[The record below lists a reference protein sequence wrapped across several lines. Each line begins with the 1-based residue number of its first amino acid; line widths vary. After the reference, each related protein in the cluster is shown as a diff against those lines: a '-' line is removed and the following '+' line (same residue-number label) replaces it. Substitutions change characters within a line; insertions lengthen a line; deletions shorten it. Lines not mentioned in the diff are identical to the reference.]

1 MTNPTDSTPTV
12 KEAKAGTGADFTITF
27 QPSGRRGSVPAGR
40 SVLEAARDLGVE
52 IESVC
57 GGKGTCRKCLVRID
71 SDAGTVTRPTDIES
85 RAFQPDS
92 LAAGMRLACQTL
104 VAGNVQV
111 FVPEQSR
118 RAAQVVRKEAGNR
131 TVELDPAVKIH
142 RVQLVP
148 PTLQDPT
155 ADAERLLAALE
166 ERHGLGGLEFDFM
179 LLQRLPGIVR
189 AAKWDLAV
197 CVWKD
202 QTIVDVR
209 AAADPRSVLGLALDV
224 GTTTLAAYL
233 TDLQSGAV
241 LATES
246 AVNPQVAFGDDV
258 IARLH
263 HVAHDPE
270 GAAELQRVVISEV
283 NRLGAR
289 AAERAG
295 ARMTDILDVVMG
307 GNTAMHHL
315 FLGLETRNL
324 GVAPFAPAVHR
335 GLDIRASDL
344 GLTFHTGCRLYALP
358 IEAGFVGADNVAVII
373 AEEPYKHDEI
383 DLIIDIGTNGELVLG
398 NRERMLSTSCAT
410 GPAFE
415 GSHIEFGMRAAP
427 GAIER
432 VRMDPQTL
440 EVQFKVI
447 GADEW
452 SVDRPPG
459 SIGARGICGSGIIEA
474 AAEML
479 KAGVILP
486 TGNLNPELHHERMI
500 VEDGKPRKFVIAWP
514 GETALD
520 RAITVSQKDIRA
532 IQLAKAALR
541 AGAEIL
547 LSTYGIEKPD
557 RVILAG
563 AFGTYI
569 DKNAALAI
577 GMLPEC
583 EPDRVLSVGNA
594 AGDGA
599 RFALLSLEK
608 RSEASWVADV
618 VEYVEL
624 ATDPD
629 FQREY
634 VEAMHFPPPVP
645 PVPGVAR
652 PA

>member
-1 MTNPTDSTPTV
+1 
-12 KEAKAGTGADFTITF
+12 
-27 QPSGRRGSVPAGR
+27 
-40 SVLEAARDLGVE
+40 
-52 IESVC
+52 
-57 GGKGTCRKCLVRID
+57 
-71 SDAGTVTRPTDIES
+71 
-85 RAFQPDS
+85 
-92 LAAGMRLACQTL
+92 
-104 VAGNVQV
+104 
-111 FVPEQSR
+111 
-118 RAAQVVRKEAGNR
+118 
-131 TVELDPAVKIH
+131 
-142 RVQLVP
+142 
-148 PTLQDPT
+148 
-155 ADAERLLAALE
+155 
-166 ERHGLGGLEFDFM
+166 
-179 LLQRLPGIVR
+179 
-189 AAKWDLAV
+189 
-197 CVWKD
+197 
-202 QTIVDVR
+202 
-209 AAADPRSVLGLALDV
+209 
-224 GTTTLAAYL
+224 
-233 TDLQSGAV
+233 
-241 LATES
+241 
-246 AVNPQVAFGDDV
+246 
-258 IARLH
+258 
-263 HVAHDPE
+263 
-270 GAAELQRVVISEV
+270 
-283 NRLGAR
+283 
-289 AAERAG
+289 
-295 ARMTDILDVVMG
+295 
-307 GNTAMHHL
+307 
-315 FLGLETRNL
+315 
-324 GVAPFAPAVHR
+324 
-335 GLDIRASDL
+335 
-344 GLTFHTGCRLYALP
+344 
-358 IEAGFVGADNVAVII
+358 
-373 AEEPYKHDEI
+373 
-383 DLIIDIGTNGELVLG
+383 
-398 NRERMLSTSCAT
+398 
-410 GPAFE
+410 
-415 GSHIEFGMRAAP
+415 
-427 GAIER
+427 
-432 VRMDPQTL
+432 
-440 EVQFKVI
+440 FKVI